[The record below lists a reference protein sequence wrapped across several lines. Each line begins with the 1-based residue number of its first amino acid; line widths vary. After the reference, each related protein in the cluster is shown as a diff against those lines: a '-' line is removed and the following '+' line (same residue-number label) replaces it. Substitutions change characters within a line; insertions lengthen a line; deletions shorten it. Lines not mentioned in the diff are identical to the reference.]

1 MSDDALRRP
10 LPPSVFARLA
20 DATRYVITGVSPDT
34 WFGPLQ
40 PLTPMAPPEVKG
52 RQFDY
57 PFGANLNYIPR
68 AEDGISFAELRGLAD
83 ALPLLRAV
91 IETRKDQI
99 AGQNYAIRARARADT
114 PDTSKSI
121 DAVERF
127 LVRPDRRHSF
137 ADWLRMLVEEM
148 LVIDAATIY
157 PRYVRGGGLYSL
169 DIVDGATIK
178 PLIGEDGRSPE
189 PPDPA
194 YQQILKGVPAA
205 DFSAE
210 ELIYLPRNLRS
221 HRLYGM
227 SPVEARDQS
236 QIEIFAPRVGSTIQA
251 HEICDEFVMGPLTSQ
266 TIRQRE
272 LYVRPTFTFKLSW
285 EYCLLDPMDI
295 VTITDGNLG
304 LSNYPVRV
312 IEIEEDDKG
321 LLAVTCEELV
331 SGVSTPQYYP
341 SASPSGSYQPN
352 WGVPAVPVNAPL
364 IVQPPTSLTGG
375 LDQVWVG
382 ASGINGGGGSQW
394 GGANVY
400 VSIDNVTYSQVAVLT
415 APLRQGFL
423 TAALPAAAGWDS
435 VDTLAVN
442 LAESGGALAGTS
454 QTAAQQGA
462 TLSVVDSEFLAYE
475 TATLVSANAY
485 DLTGLARGQGGS
497 AATAHSSGAP
507 FARVD
512 GAVIRYALPANFA
525 GLTLY
530 FKFQS
535 FNVFGG
541 GAEDLSTLAV
551 YSFVPTVAAGDPIFA
566 QLQTG
571 FALDLGQVT
580 DAPTLAD
587 DWGSVATEATS
598 SLDLGAVSVT
608 VVHPIAVQLLSGTP
622 LDLGLPTG
630 AATVFDDF
638 GSINDSGADVID
650 LGTVP

>member
-1 MSDDALRRP
+1 
-10 LPPSVFARLA
+10 
-20 DATRYVITGVSPDT
+20 
-34 WFGPLQ
+34 
-40 PLTPMAPPEVKG
+40 MAPPEVKG

-99 AGQNYAIRARARADT
+99 AGQNYAIRARARADA
-114 PDTSKSI
+114 PDASKSI
-121 DAVERF
+121 DAVSRF

-157 PRYVRGGGLYSL
+157 PRYARGGALYSL
-169 DIVDGATIK
+169 DIIDGATIK
-178 PLIGEDGRSPE
+178 PLIGEDGRAPE

-205 DFSAE
+205 DFSAD
-210 ELIYLPRNLRS
+210 ELIYLPRNVRS

-236 QIEIFAPRVGSTIQA
+236 QIEIFGPRVGSTIEA
-251 HEICDEFVMGPLTSQ
+251 NEICDEFVIGPLIAQ
-266 TIRQRE
+266 TILQRE
-272 LYVRPTFTFKLSW
+272 LYVRTKFTFKLSW

-295 VTITDGNLG
+295 VTITDANLG
-304 LSNYPVRV
+304 LDNYSARV
-312 IEIEEDDKG
+312 IQIEEDDKG
-321 LLAVTCEELV
+321 LLAITCEELV
-331 SGVSTPQYYP
+331 AGVSNPAFYA
-341 SASPSGSYQPN
+341 SASSSGFQPN
-352 WGVPAVPVNAPL
+352 QGVPAVPINPPL
-364 IVQPPTSLTGG
+364 IAQPPTSLTGG
-375 LDQVWVG
+375 LDQIWIG

-442 LAESGGALAGTS
+442 LAESGGTLAGTS
-454 QTAAQQGA
+454 QAAAQQGA

-475 TATLVSANAY
+475 TATLVSGYAY
-485 DLTGLARGQGGS
+485 NLTGLARGQGGS
-497 AATAHSSGAP
+497 AATAHSSGAS

-512 GAVIRYALPANFA
+512 GAVIRYTLPGNFA

-541 GAEDLSTLAV
+541 GAEDLSTVAV
-551 YSFVPTVAAGDPIFA
+551 YSFLPTVAAADPIFA

-587 DWGSVATEATS
+587 DWGSVATAATA
-598 SLDLGAVSVT
+598 SLDLGAITVT
-608 VVHPIAVQLLSGTP
+608 VVHPIAVQLLTGTP
-622 LDLGLPTG
+622 LDLGLTTG
-630 AATVFDDF
+630 AVTVSDDF
-638 GSINDSGADVID
+638 GSTNDSVVDVIN